1 MREIVIDTSAV
12 IAVITNAPEKD
23 ALITSTQDAMLV
35 APSSVHWEVGNAFS
49 AMLRRGRVDIGLVA
63 EAIDVYQRI
72 PIRFL
77 DVDLSA
83 SLEVAAEHR
92 LYAYDAY
99 LIECARSRNA
109 PLLTLD
115 RPLARAA
122 EKAGAN
128 LLEVA

>member
-1 MREIVIDTSAV
+1 
-12 IAVITNAPEKD
+12 
-23 ALITSTQDAMLV
+23 
-35 APSSVHWEVGNAFS
+35 
-49 AMLRRGRVDIGLVA
+49 MLRRGRVDLGLVA
-63 EAIDVYQRI
+63 EAIEVYQRI
-72 PIRFL
+72 PIRFV

-99 LIECARSRNA
+99 FIECARSRNA

-128 LLEVA
+128 LLEVS